1 MADGSVVVEVNVDDK
16 QAQKELNSITQKIE
30 RISEKLKEQ
39 NTGKTEFVNQSAQLG
54 AQLDAAKAKLEYMKS
69 GQEFF
74 TSDSILGQEK
84 IVSALQKEFDAAADK
99 VDKANEKIRETERR
113 LNAAK
118 EKAAD
123 LQKQVAGAQKSA
135 QALAP
140 TTKALSPAA
149 EKAEKSFNKL
159 VGRIKG
165 LAKRVFIF
173 TIITAALRK
182 IKQYMWSAIQTN
194 DDAMNAV
201 ARLKGEL
208 RTLAQPIVNIAIPA
222 FTALAK
228 IITYTLTGASR
239 LLSLL
244 FGSTYSASKKA
255 AKSLNDQQKAIEGV
269 GSAAK
274 KSSKY
279 LAPFDELNTI
289 SSDDAGGGSESGGDS
304 VNFDSDI
311 GSGVNAVMALMTG
324 VALLAIGAIL
334 AFSGHVGVGI
344 AMMVAGALTV
354 YGVYASDGGEA
365 ATALVETGLSK
376 ILIAIGPMIAILGV
390 VLMLTGNIPFGL
402 GLLIAGIALFGVGE
416 AAENW
421 DLLSANLV
429 GALAKTL
436 IDISPYISL
445 LGAVLLFVPGQQ
457 ALGIGLI
464 IAGIALFAVGEVGAN
479 WELLGTNLTSALTK
493 IFSEISPYIAVF
505 GLLLAM
511 VPGMM
516 ALGIGMIIAGVA
528 MFAVSAIAPNWDS
541 ITQALQGPLGK
552 TLAMVG
558 AFLVVLGVILLF
570 TGAGIPLGIGMLLAG
585 GASLTAAIAPNWDS
599 ITQALRGP
607 LGKALAMIGGFLV
620 VLGIILIFTGV
631 GIPLGIGM
639 LLAGG
644 ISLAAAIA
652 PNWDFIRDKI
662 KNVWQKIKEF
672 WNSYI
677 APIFTVAWWLNLGK
691 NIMNGL
697 ISGIERGINWVL
709 GGVSDMVNGI
719 TGILNKIPGVNI
731 GQVNWGNVHIP
742 RLAQGAVI
750 PANREFLAVL
760 GDQKHGTNI
769 EAPADLIRQIVREE
783 VKNSGGGGNHITIVL
798 DSVNGKKLFDAIVKE
813 NNAVVRATGASPLV
827 V

>member
-1 MADGSVVVEVNVDDK
+1 MSDGSVVVEVNVDDK

-39 NTGKTEFVNQSAQLG
+39 NTGKTEIVNQSAQLG
-54 AQLDAAKAKLEYMKS
+54 AQLDVAKAKLEYMKS

-84 IVSALQKEFDAAADK
+84 NVSALQKEFDAAADK
-99 VDKANEKIRETERR
+99 LDKANEKIRETERR

-255 AKSLNDQQKAIEGV
+255 AKSLNDQQNAIEGV

-274 KSSKY
+274 KASKY

-289 SSDDAGGGSESGGDS
+289 SGNDAGGGSESGGNA

-324 VALLAIGAIL
+324 IALLAIGAIL
-334 AFSGHVGVGI
+334 TFSGHVGVGI

-365 ATALVETGLSK
+365 AKTLVETGLSK

-390 VLMLTGNIPFGL
+390 VLMLTGNIPWGL
-402 GLLIAGIALFGVGE
+402 GLLIAGIALFAVGE
-416 AAENW
+416 VAENW
-421 DLLSANLV
+421 DLLGTNLV
-429 GALAKTL
+429 GALANML
-436 IDISPYISL
+436 IDISPYIAL
-445 LGAVLLFVPGQQ
+445 FGAVLLFVPGQQ

-493 IFSEISPYIAVF
+493 IFSEISPYIVVF

-516 ALGIGMIIAGVA
+516 AVGIGMIVAGSA
-528 MFAVSAIAPNWDS
+528 MFAFSV
-541 ITQALQGPLGK
+541 
-552 TLAMVG
+552 
-558 AFLVVLGVILLF
+558 
-570 TGAGIPLGIGMLLAG
+570 
-585 GASLTAAIAPNWDS
+585 IAPNWDS

-607 LGKALAMIGGFLV
+607 LGKTLAMIGGFLV
-620 VLGIILIFTGV
+620 VLGLMLIFSGV

-644 ISLAAAIA
+644 VSLAAAIA

-662 KNVWQKIKEF
+662 KNVWQEIKEF

-677 APIFTVAWWLNLGK
+677 APVFTAAWWLNLGK
-691 NIMNGL
+691 TIMNGL

-731 GQVNWGNVHIP
+731 GRVNWGNVHIP

-769 EAPADLIRQIVREE
+769 EAPLDTIKQAVAEVLGQGSDRPIIIIVQMDGKEVFRQVVREN
-783 VKNSGGGGNHITIVL
+783 NSQVRM
-798 DSVNGKKLFDAIVKE
+798 NGK
-813 NNAVVRATGASPLV
+813 SPLLT
-827 V
+827 

>member
-1 MADGSVVVEVNVDDK
+1 MSDGSVVVEVNVDDK

-39 NTGKTEFVNQSAQLG
+39 NTGKTEIVNQSAQLG
-54 AQLDAAKAKLEYMKS
+54 AQLDVAKAKLEYMKS

-84 IVSALQKEFDAAADK
+84 NVSALQKEFDAAADK
-99 VDKANEKIRETERR
+99 LDKANEKIRETERR

-255 AKSLNDQQKAIEGV
+255 AKSLNDQQNAIEGV

-274 KSSKY
+274 KASKY

-289 SSDDAGGGSESGGDS
+289 SGNDAGGGSESGGNA

-324 VALLAIGAIL
+324 IALLAIGAIL
-334 AFSGHVGVGI
+334 TFSGHVGVGI

-365 ATALVETGLSK
+365 AKTLVETGLSK

-390 VLMLTGNIPFGL
+390 VLMMTGNIPWGL
-402 GLLIAGIALFGVGE
+402 GLLIAGIALFAVGE
-416 AAENW
+416 VAENW
-421 DLLSANLV
+421 DLLGTNLV
-429 GALAKTL
+429 GALANML
-436 IDISPYISL
+436 IDISPYIAL
-445 LGAVLLFVPGQQ
+445 FGAVLLFVPGQQ

-516 ALGIGMIIAGVA
+516 AVGIGMIVAGSA
-528 MFAVSAIAPNWDS
+528 MFAFSV
-541 ITQALQGPLGK
+541 
-552 TLAMVG
+552 
-558 AFLVVLGVILLF
+558 
-570 TGAGIPLGIGMLLAG
+570 
-585 GASLTAAIAPNWDS
+585 IAPNWDS

-607 LGKALAMIGGFLV
+607 LGKTLAMIGGFLV
-620 VLGIILIFTGV
+620 VLGLMLIFSGV

-644 ISLAAAIA
+644 VSLAAAIA
-652 PNWDFIRDKI
+652 PNWDFILDKI

-677 APIFTVAWWLNLGK
+677 APVFTAAWWLNLGK
-691 NIMNGL
+691 TIMNGL

-731 GQVNWGNVHIP
+731 GRVNWGNVHIP

-769 EAPADLIRQIVREE
+769 EAPLDTIKQAVAEVLGQGSDRPITIIVQMDGKEMFRQMVREN
-783 VKNSGGGGNHITIVL
+783 NSQVRM
-798 DSVNGKKLFDAIVKE
+798 NGK
-813 NNAVVRATGASPLV
+813 SPLLT
-827 V
+827 

>member
-1 MADGSVVVEVNVDDK
+1 MSDGSVVVEVNVDDK

-39 NTGKTEFVNQSAQLG
+39 NTGKTEIVNQSAQLG
-54 AQLDAAKAKLEYMKS
+54 AQLDVAKAKLEYMKS

-84 IVSALQKEFDAAADK
+84 NVSALQKEFDAAADK
-99 VDKANEKIRETERR
+99 LDKANEKIRETERR

-201 ARLKGEL
+201 ARIKGEL

-228 IITYTLTGASR
+228 IITYPLTGASR

-255 AKSLNDQQKAIEGV
+255 AKSLNDQQNAIEGV

-274 KSSKY
+274 KASKY

-289 SSDDAGGGSESGGDS
+289 SGNDAGGGSESGGNA

-324 VALLAIGAIL
+324 IALLAIGAIL
-334 AFSGHVGVGI
+334 TFSGHVGVGI

-365 ATALVETGLSK
+365 AKTLVETGLSK

-390 VLMLTGNIPFGL
+390 VLMLTGNIPWGL
-402 GLLIAGIALFGVGE
+402 GLLIAGIALFAVGE
-416 AAENW
+416 VAENW
-421 DLLSANLV
+421 DLLGTNLV
-429 GALAKTL
+429 GALANML
-436 IDISPYISL
+436 IDISPYIAL
-445 LGAVLLFVPGQQ
+445 FGAVLLFVPGQQ

-516 ALGIGMIIAGVA
+516 AVGIGMIVAGSA
-528 MFAVSAIAPNWDS
+528 MFAFSV
-541 ITQALQGPLGK
+541 
-552 TLAMVG
+552 
-558 AFLVVLGVILLF
+558 
-570 TGAGIPLGIGMLLAG
+570 
-585 GASLTAAIAPNWDS
+585 IAPNWDS

-607 LGKALAMIGGFLV
+607 LGKTLAMIGGFLV
-620 VLGIILIFTGV
+620 VLGLMLIFSGV

-644 ISLAAAIA
+644 VSLAAAIA

-677 APIFTVAWWLNLGK
+677 APVFTAAWWLNLGK
-691 NIMNGL
+691 TIMNGL

-731 GQVNWGNVHIP
+731 GRVNWGNVHIP

-769 EAPADLIRQIVREE
+769 EAPLDTIKQAVAEVLGQGSDRPITIIVQMDGKEMFRQMVREN
-783 VKNSGGGGNHITIVL
+783 NSQVRM
-798 DSVNGKKLFDAIVKE
+798 NGK
-813 NNAVVRATGASPLV
+813 SPLLT
-827 V
+827 

>member
-1 MADGSVVVEVNVDDK
+1 MSDGSVVVEVNVDDK

-39 NTGKTEFVNQSAQLG
+39 NTGKTEIVNQSAQLG
-54 AQLDAAKAKLEYMKS
+54 AQLDVAKAKLEYMKS

-84 IVSALQKEFDAAADK
+84 NVSALQKEFDAAADK
-99 VDKANEKIRETERR
+99 LDKANEKIRETERR

-173 TIITAALRK
+173 TIITAALRE

-208 RTLAQPIVNIAIPA
+208 RTLAQPIANIAIPA

-255 AKSLNDQQKAIEGV
+255 AKSLNDQQNAIEGV

-274 KSSKY
+274 KASKY

-289 SSDDAGGGSESGGDS
+289 SGNDAGGGSESGGNA

-324 VALLAIGAIL
+324 IALLAIGAIL
-334 AFSGHVGVGI
+334 TFSGHVGVGI

-365 ATALVETGLSK
+365 AKTLVETGLSK

-390 VLMLTGNIPFGL
+390 VLMLTGNIPWGL
-402 GLLIAGIALFGVGE
+402 GLLIAGIALFAVGE
-416 AAENW
+416 VAENW
-421 DLLSANLV
+421 DLLGTNLV
-429 GALAKTL
+429 GALANML
-436 IDISPYISL
+436 IDISPYIAL
-445 LGAVLLFVPGQQ
+445 FGAVLLFVPGQQ

-505 GLLLAM
+505 GLLLAI

-516 ALGIGMIIAGVA
+516 AVGIGMIVAGIA
-528 MFAVSAIAPNWDS
+528 MFAFSV
-541 ITQALQGPLGK
+541 
-552 TLAMVG
+552 
-558 AFLVVLGVILLF
+558 
-570 TGAGIPLGIGMLLAG
+570 
-585 GASLTAAIAPNWDS
+585 IAPNWDS

-607 LGKALAMIGGFLV
+607 LGKTLAMIGGFLV
-620 VLGIILIFTGV
+620 VLGLMLIFSGV

-644 ISLAAAIA
+644 VSLAAAIA

-672 WNSYI
+672 WNSHI
-677 APIFTVAWWLNLGK
+677 APVFTAAWWLNLGK
-691 NIMNGL
+691 TIMNGL

-731 GQVNWGNVHIP
+731 GRVNWGNVHIP

-769 EAPADLIRQIVREE
+769 EAPLDTIKQAVAEVLGQGSDRPITIIVQMDGKEMFRQMVREN
-783 VKNSGGGGNHITIVL
+783 NSQVRM
-798 DSVNGKKLFDAIVKE
+798 NGK
-813 NNAVVRATGASPLV
+813 SPLLT
-827 V
+827 

>member
-1 MADGSVVVEVNVDDK
+1 MTDGSVVVEVNVDDK

-39 NTGKTEFVNQSAQLG
+39 NTGKTELVNQSAQLG

-84 IVSALQKEFDAAADK
+84 NVSALQKEFDAAADK
-99 VDKANEKIRETERR
+99 LDKANEKIRETERR

-123 LQKQVAGAQKSA
+123 LQKQVAGVQKSA

-140 TTKALSPAA
+140 ATKALSPAA

-159 VGRIKG
+159 FGRIKG

-173 TIITAALRK
+173 TIITAALRR

-255 AKSLNDQQKAIEGV
+255 AKSLNDQQNAIEGV

-274 KSSKY
+274 KASKY

-289 SSDDAGGGSESGGDS
+289 SGNDAGGGSESGGNA

-324 VALLAIGAIL
+324 IALLAIGAIL
-334 AFSGHVGVGI
+334 TFSGHVGVGI

-365 ATALVETGLSK
+365 AKTLVETGLSK
-376 ILIAIGPMIAILGV
+376 ILISIGPMIAILGV
-390 VLMLTGNIPFGL
+390 VLMLTGNIPWGL
-402 GLLIAGIALFGVGE
+402 GLLIAGIALFSVGE
-416 AAENW
+416 VAENW
-421 DLLSANLV
+421 DLLSTNLV
-429 GALAKTL
+429 GALANML
-436 IDISPYISL
+436 IDISPYIAL
-445 LGAVLLFVPGQQ
+445 LGAVLLFAPGQQ

-464 IAGIALFAVGEVGAN
+464 IAGIALFAAGKVMAN
-479 WELLGTNLTSALTK
+479 WDLLGENLVGTLSN
-493 IFSEISPYIAVF
+493 IFREISPYIAVF

-516 ALGIGMIIAGVA
+516 AVGIGMIVAGIA
-528 MFAVSAIAPNWDS
+528 MFAFSVIAPNWDS

-570 TGAGIPLGIGMLLAG
+570 AGAGIPLGIGMLLAG
-585 GASLTAAIAPNWDS
+585 GASL
-599 ITQALRGP
+599 
-607 LGKALAMIGGFLV
+607 
-620 VLGIILIFTGV
+620 
-631 GIPLGIGM
+631 
-639 LLAGG
+639 
-644 ISLAAAIA
+644 AAAIA
-652 PNWDFIRDKI
+652 PNWSYITDKI
-662 KNVWQKIKEF
+662 KEVWQSIKNF
-672 WNSYI
+672 WNAYI
-677 APIFTVAWWLNLGK
+677 APVFTSHWWANLGK

-731 GQVNWGNVHIP
+731 GRVNWGNVHIP
-742 RLAQGAVI
+742 RLAKGAVI

-760 GDQKHGTNI
+760 GDQKRGTNI

-783 VKNSGGGGNHITIVL
+783 VGQASGSTHVTIVL
-798 DSVNGKKLFDAIVKE
+798 DSVDGKKLFDAIVKE
-813 NNAVVRATGASPLV
+813 NNSVIRATGASPLKV
-827 V
+827 

>member
-1 MADGSVVVEVNVDDK
+1 MSDGSVVVEVNVDDK

-39 NTGKTEFVNQSAQLG
+39 NTGKTEIVNQSAQLG
-54 AQLDAAKAKLEYMKS
+54 AQLDVAKAKLEYMKS

-84 IVSALQKEFDAAADK
+84 NVSALQKEFDAAADK
-99 VDKANEKIRETERR
+99 LDKANEKIRETERR

-208 RTLAQPIVNIAIPA
+208 RILAQPIVNIAIPA

-255 AKSLNDQQKAIEGV
+255 AKSLNDQQNAIEGV

-274 KSSKY
+274 KASKY

-289 SSDDAGGGSESGGDS
+289 SGNDAGGGSESGGNA

-324 VALLAIGAIL
+324 IALLAIGAIL
-334 AFSGHVGVGI
+334 TFSGHVGVGI

-365 ATALVETGLSK
+365 AKTLVETGLSK

-390 VLMLTGNIPFGL
+390 VLMMTGNIPWGL
-402 GLLIAGIALFGVGE
+402 GLLIAGIALFAVGE
-416 AAENW
+416 VAENW
-421 DLLSANLV
+421 DLLGTNLV
-429 GALAKTL
+429 GALANML
-436 IDISPYISL
+436 IDISPYIAL
-445 LGAVLLFVPGQQ
+445 FGAVLLFVPGQQ

-464 IAGIALFAVGEVGAN
+464 IAGIALFAVGEVGAK

-516 ALGIGMIIAGVA
+516 AVGIGMIVAGSA
-528 MFAVSAIAPNWDS
+528 MFAFSV
-541 ITQALQGPLGK
+541 
-552 TLAMVG
+552 
-558 AFLVVLGVILLF
+558 
-570 TGAGIPLGIGMLLAG
+570 
-585 GASLTAAIAPNWDS
+585 IAPNWDS

-607 LGKALAMIGGFLV
+607 LGKTLAMIGGFLV
-620 VLGIILIFTGV
+620 VLGLMLIFSGV

-644 ISLAAAIA
+644 VSLAAAIA

-677 APIFTVAWWLNLGK
+677 APVFTAAWWLNLGK
-691 NIMNGL
+691 TIMNGL

-731 GQVNWGNVHIP
+731 GRVNWGNVHIP

-769 EAPADLIRQIVREE
+769 EAPLDTIKQAVAEVLGQGSDRPITIIVQMDGKEMFRQMVREN
-783 VKNSGGGGNHITIVL
+783 NSQVRM
-798 DSVNGKKLFDAIVKE
+798 NGK
-813 NNAVVRATGASPLV
+813 SPLLT
-827 V
+827 

>member
-39 NTGKTEFVNQSAQLG
+39 NTGKTELVNQSAQLG

-84 IVSALQKEFDAAADK
+84 NVSALQKEFDTAADK
-99 VDKANEKIRETERR
+99 LDKANEKIRETERR

-289 SSDDAGGGSESGGDS
+289 SGDDAGGGSESGGES

-344 AMMVAGALTV
+344 AMMVAGALTI

-365 ATALVETGLSK
+365 AKTLVETGLSK

-390 VLMLTGNIPFGL
+390 VLMLTGNIPWGL
-402 GLLIAGIALFGVGE
+402 GLLIAGIALFAVGE
-416 AAENW
+416 VAENW
-421 DLLSANLV
+421 DLLSTNLV
-429 GALAKTL
+429 GALANML
-436 IDISPYISL
+436 IDISPYIAL

-516 ALGIGMIIAGVA
+516 AVGIGMIVAGIA
-528 MFAVSAIAPNWDS
+528 MFAFSV
-541 ITQALQGPLGK
+541 
-552 TLAMVG
+552 
-558 AFLVVLGVILLF
+558 
-570 TGAGIPLGIGMLLAG
+570 
-585 GASLTAAIAPNWDS
+585 IAPNWDS

-607 LGKALAMIGGFLV
+607 LGKTLAMIGGFLV
-620 VLGIILIFTGV
+620 VLGLMLIFSGV

-644 ISLAAAIA
+644 VSLAAAIA

-677 APIFTVAWWLNLGK
+677 APVFTAAWWLNLGK
-691 NIMNGL
+691 TIMNGL

-731 GQVNWGNVHIP
+731 GRVNWGNVHIP

-760 GDQKHGTNI
+760 GDQKRGTNI

>member
-1 MADGSVVVEVNVDDK
+1 MSDGSVVVEVNVDDK

-39 NTGKTEFVNQSAQLG
+39 NTGKTEIVNQSAQLG
-54 AQLDAAKAKLEYMKS
+54 AQLDVAKAKLEYMKS

-84 IVSALQKEFDAAADK
+84 NVSALQKEFDAAADK
-99 VDKANEKIRETERR
+99 LDKANEKIRETERR

-244 FGSTYSASKKA
+244 FGSTYSDSKKA
-255 AKSLNDQQKAIEGV
+255 AKSLNDQQNAIEGV

-274 KSSKY
+274 KASKY

-289 SSDDAGGGSESGGDS
+289 SGNDAGGGSESGGNA

-324 VALLAIGAIL
+324 IALLAIGAIL
-334 AFSGHVGVGI
+334 TFSGHVGVGI

-365 ATALVETGLSK
+365 AKTLVETGLSK

-390 VLMLTGNIPFGL
+390 VLMLTGNIPWGL
-402 GLLIAGIALFGVGE
+402 GLLIAGIALFAVGE
-416 AAENW
+416 VAENW
-421 DLLSANLV
+421 DLLGTNLV
-429 GALAKTL
+429 GALANML
-436 IDISPYISL
+436 IDISPYIAL
-445 LGAVLLFVPGQQ
+445 FGAVLLFVPGQQ

-516 ALGIGMIIAGVA
+516 AVGIGMIVAGSA
-528 MFAVSAIAPNWDS
+528 MFAFSV
-541 ITQALQGPLGK
+541 
-552 TLAMVG
+552 
-558 AFLVVLGVILLF
+558 
-570 TGAGIPLGIGMLLAG
+570 
-585 GASLTAAIAPNWDS
+585 IAPNWDS

-607 LGKALAMIGGFLV
+607 LGKTLAMIGGFLV
-620 VLGIILIFTGV
+620 VLGLMLIFSGV

-644 ISLAAAIA
+644 VSLAAAIA

-677 APIFTVAWWLNLGK
+677 APVFTAAWWLNLGK
-691 NIMNGL
+691 TIMNGL

-731 GQVNWGNVHIP
+731 GRVNWGNVHIP

-769 EAPADLIRQIVREE
+769 EAPLDTIKQAVAEVLGQGSDRPITIIVQMDGKEMFRQMVREN
-783 VKNSGGGGNHITIVL
+783 NSQVRM
-798 DSVNGKKLFDAIVKE
+798 NGK
-813 NNAVVRATGASPLV
+813 SPLLT
-827 V
+827 

>member
-1 MADGSVVVEVNVDDK
+1 MSDGSVVVEVNVDDK

-39 NTGKTEFVNQSAQLG
+39 NTWKTEIVNQSAQLG

-84 IVSALQKEFDAAADK
+84 NVSALQKEFDSAADK
-99 VDKANEKIRETERR
+99 LDKANEKIRETERR

-173 TIITAALRK
+173 TIITAALRE

-222 FTALAK
+222 FTALVK

-255 AKSLNDQQKAIEGV
+255 AKSLNDQQNAIEGV

-274 KSSKY
+274 KASKY

-289 SSDDAGGGSESGGDS
+289 SGNDAGGGSESGGNA

-324 VALLAIGAIL
+324 IALLAIGAIL
-334 AFSGHVGVGI
+334 TFSGHVGVGI

-365 ATALVETGLSK
+365 AKTLVETGLSK

-390 VLMLTGNIPFGL
+390 VLMLTGNIPWGL
-402 GLLIAGIALFGVGE
+402 GLLIAGIALFAVGE
-416 AAENW
+416 VAENW
-421 DLLSANLV
+421 DLLGTNLV
-429 GALAKTL
+429 GALANML
-436 IDISPYISL
+436 IDISPYIAL
-445 LGAVLLFVPGQQ
+445 FGAVLLFVPGQQ

-516 ALGIGMIIAGVA
+516 AVGIGMIVAGSA
-528 MFAVSAIAPNWDS
+528 MFAFSV
-541 ITQALQGPLGK
+541 
-552 TLAMVG
+552 
-558 AFLVVLGVILLF
+558 
-570 TGAGIPLGIGMLLAG
+570 
-585 GASLTAAIAPNWDS
+585 IAPNWDS

-607 LGKALAMIGGFLV
+607 LGKTLAMIGGFLV
-620 VLGIILIFTGV
+620 VLGLMLIFSGV

-644 ISLAAAIA
+644 VSLAAAIA

-677 APIFTVAWWLNLGK
+677 APVFTAAWWLNLGK
-691 NIMNGL
+691 TIMNGL

-731 GQVNWGNVHIP
+731 GRVNWGNVHIP

-769 EAPADLIRQIVREE
+769 EAPLDTIKQAVAEVLGQGSDRPITIIVQMDGKEMFRQMVREN
-783 VKNSGGGGNHITIVL
+783 NSQVRM
-798 DSVNGKKLFDAIVKE
+798 NGK
-813 NNAVVRATGASPLV
+813 SPLLV
-827 V
+827 

>member
-1 MADGSVVVEVNVDDK
+1 MADGYVVIETKIDDK
-16 QAQKELNSITQKIE
+16 KAQEKLTKLNQKIE
-30 RISEKLKEQ
+30 RIKSNLAESESNKNVIESQLNESKKAALSAEKSIEKYTEYLKESTAA
-39 NTGKTEFVNQSAQLG
+39 TGGNDPFSAQWARRLEESKKEL
-54 AQLDAAKAKLEYMKS
+54 AEQDKITQKLDAKYS
-69 GQEFF
+69 
-74 TSDSILGQEK
+74 SI
-84 IVSALQKEFDAAADK
+84 VDK
-99 VDKANEKIRETERR
+99 VAIQKAE

-123 LQKQVAGAQKSA
+123 LQKQVAWAQKSA

-255 AKSLNDQQKAIEGV
+255 AKSLNDQQNAIEGV

-274 KSSKY
+274 KASKY

-289 SSDDAGGGSESGGDS
+289 SGNDAGGGSENGGNA

-324 VALLAIGAIL
+324 IALLAIGAIL
-334 AFSGHVGVGI
+334 TFSGHVGVGI
-344 AMMVAGALTV
+344 AMMAAGALTV

-365 ATALVETGLSK
+365 AKTLVETGLSK

-390 VLMLTGNIPFGL
+390 VLMLTGNIPWGL
-402 GLLIAGIALFGVGE
+402 GLLIAGIALFAVGE
-416 AAENW
+416 VAENW
-421 DLLSANLV
+421 DLLSTNLV
-429 GALAKTL
+429 GALANML
-436 IDISPYISL
+436 IDISPYIAL
-445 LGAVLLFVPGQQ
+445 FGAVLLFVPGQQ

-493 IFSEISPYIAVF
+493 IFSEISPYIVVF

-511 VPGMM
+511 VPGMI

-541 ITQALQGPLGK
+541 ITQALRGPLGK
-552 TLAMVG
+552 T
-558 AFLVVLGVILLF
+558 
-570 TGAGIPLGIGMLLAG
+570 
-585 GASLTAAIAPNWDS
+585 
-599 ITQALRGP
+599 
-607 LGKALAMIGGFLV
+607 LAMIGGFLV
-620 VLGIILIFTGV
+620 VLGLMLIFSGV
-631 GIPLGIGM
+631 GIPLGVGM

-652 PNWDFIRDKI
+652 PNWNFILDKI
-662 KNVWQKIKEF
+662 KYVWQKIKEF

-677 APIFTVAWWLNLGK
+677 APVFTAAWWQNLGK

-697 ISGIERGINWVL
+697 IYGIERGINWVL

-719 TGILNKIPGVNI
+719 TGILNKIPGVDI
-731 GQVNWGNVHIP
+731 GRVNLGNVHIP

-760 GDQKHGTNI
+760 GDQKRGTNI

>member
-255 AKSLNDQQKAIEGV
+255 AKSLNDQQNAIEGV

-274 KSSKY
+274 KASKY

-289 SSDDAGGGSESGGDS
+289 SGNDAGGGSESGGNA

-324 VALLAIGAIL
+324 IALLAIGAIL
-334 AFSGHVGVGI
+334 TFSGHVGVGI

-365 ATALVETGLSK
+365 AKTLVETGLSK

-390 VLMLTGNIPFGL
+390 VLMLTGNIPWGL
-402 GLLIAGIALFGVGE
+402 GLLIAGIALFAVGE
-416 AAENW
+416 VAENW
-421 DLLSANLV
+421 DLLSTNLV
-429 GALAKTL
+429 GALANML
-436 IDISPYISL
+436 IDISPYIAL

-516 ALGIGMIIAGVA
+516 AVGIGMIVAGIA
-528 MFAVSAIAPNWDS
+528 MFAFSV
-541 ITQALQGPLGK
+541 
-552 TLAMVG
+552 
-558 AFLVVLGVILLF
+558 
-570 TGAGIPLGIGMLLAG
+570 
-585 GASLTAAIAPNWDS
+585 IAPNWDS

-607 LGKALAMIGGFLV
+607 LGKTLAMIGGFLV
-620 VLGIILIFTGV
+620 VLGLMLIFSGV

-644 ISLAAAIA
+644 VSLAAAIA

-677 APIFTVAWWLNLGK
+677 APVFTAAWWLNLGK

-709 GGVSDMVNGI
+709 GGVSDMVNGM

-783 VKNSGGGGNHITIVL
+783 VKNSGGVGNHITIVL
-798 DSVNGKKLFDAIVKE
+798 DSVNGKKIFDTVVKE

>member
-1 MADGSVVVEVNVDDK
+1 MSDGSVVVEVNVDDK

-39 NTGKTEFVNQSAQLG
+39 NTGKTEIVNQSAQLG
-54 AQLDAAKAKLEYMKS
+54 AQLDVAKAKLEYMKS

-84 IVSALQKEFDAAADK
+84 NVSALQKEFDAAADK
-99 VDKANEKIRETERR
+99 LDKANEKIRETERR

-255 AKSLNDQQKAIEGV
+255 AKSLKDQQNAIEGV

-274 KSSKY
+274 KASKY

-289 SSDDAGGGSESGGDS
+289 SGNDAGGGSESGGNA

-324 VALLAIGAIL
+324 IALLAIGAIL
-334 AFSGHVGVGI
+334 TFSGHVGVGI

-365 ATALVETGLSK
+365 AKTLVETGLSK

-390 VLMLTGNIPFGL
+390 VLMLTGNIPWGL
-402 GLLIAGIALFGVGE
+402 GLLIAGIALFAVGE
-416 AAENW
+416 VAENW
-421 DLLSANLV
+421 DLLGTNLV
-429 GALAKTL
+429 GALANML
-436 IDISPYISL
+436 IDISPYIAL
-445 LGAVLLFVPGQQ
+445 FGAVLLFVPGQQ

-516 ALGIGMIIAGVA
+516 AVGIGMIVAGSA
-528 MFAVSAIAPNWDS
+528 MFAFSV
-541 ITQALQGPLGK
+541 
-552 TLAMVG
+552 
-558 AFLVVLGVILLF
+558 
-570 TGAGIPLGIGMLLAG
+570 
-585 GASLTAAIAPNWDS
+585 IAPNWDS

-607 LGKALAMIGGFLV
+607 LGKTLAMIGGFLV
-620 VLGIILIFTGV
+620 VLGLMLIFSGV

-644 ISLAAAIA
+644 VSLAAAIA

-677 APIFTVAWWLNLGK
+677 APVFTAAWWLNLGK
-691 NIMNGL
+691 TIMNGL

-731 GQVNWGNVHIP
+731 GRVNWGNVHIP

-769 EAPADLIRQIVREE
+769 EAPLDTIKQAVAEVLGQGSDRPITIIVQMDGKEMFRQMVREN
-783 VKNSGGGGNHITIVL
+783 NSQVRM
-798 DSVNGKKLFDAIVKE
+798 NGK
-813 NNAVVRATGASPLV
+813 SPLLT
-827 V
+827 

>member
-1 MADGSVVVEVNVDDK
+1 MADGSVVIETKIDDK
-16 QAQKELNSITQKIE
+16 KAQEKLTKLNQKIEKIKSNLAESESNKNVIESQLNESKKAALSAEKSIEKYTEYLKESTAATGGNDPFSAQWARRLEESKKELAEQDKITQK
-30 RISEKLKEQ
+30 
-39 NTGKTEFVNQSAQLG
+39 
-54 AQLDAAKAKLEYMKS
+54 LDAKYS
-69 GQEFF
+69 
-74 TSDSILGQEK
+74 SI
-84 IVSALQKEFDAAADK
+84 VDK
-99 VDKANEKIRETERR
+99 VAIQKAE

-194 DDAMNAV
+194 DDAINAV

-255 AKSLNDQQKAIEGV
+255 AKSLNDQQNAIEGV

-274 KSSKY
+274 KASKY

-289 SSDDAGGGSESGGDS
+289 SGNDVGGGSENGGNA

-324 VALLAIGAIL
+324 IALLAIGAIL
-334 AFSGHVGVGI
+334 TFSGHVGVGI
-344 AMMVAGALTV
+344 AMMVAGALTI

-365 ATALVETGLSK
+365 AKTLVETGLSK

-390 VLMLTGNIPFGL
+390 VLMLTGNIPWGL
-402 GLLIAGIALFGVGE
+402 GLLIAGIALFAVGE
-416 AAENW
+416 VAENW
-421 DLLSANLV
+421 DLLSTNLV
-429 GALAKTL
+429 GALANML
-436 IDISPYISL
+436 IDISPYIAL

-516 ALGIGMIIAGVA
+516 AVGIGMIVAGIA
-528 MFAVSAIAPNWDS
+528 MFAFSV
-541 ITQALQGPLGK
+541 
-552 TLAMVG
+552 
-558 AFLVVLGVILLF
+558 
-570 TGAGIPLGIGMLLAG
+570 
-585 GASLTAAIAPNWDS
+585 IAPNWDS

-607 LGKALAMIGGFLV
+607 LGKTLAMIGGFLV
-620 VLGIILIFTGV
+620 VLGLMLIFSGV

-644 ISLAAAIA
+644 VSLAAAIA
-652 PNWDFIRDKI
+652 PNWNFIIGKI
-662 KNVWQKIKEF
+662 KYVWQKIKEF

-677 APIFTVAWWLNLGK
+677 APVFTAAWWQNLGK

-697 ISGIERGINWVL
+697 IYGIERGINWVL

-719 TGILNKIPGVNI
+719 TGILNKIPGVDI
-731 GQVNWGNVHIP
+731 GRVNLGNVHIP

-783 VKNSGGGGNHITIVL
+783 VKNSGGVGNHITIVL

>member
-1 MADGSVVVEVNVDDK
+1 MSDGSVVVEVNVDDK

-39 NTGKTEFVNQSAQLG
+39 NTGKTEIVNQSAQLG
-54 AQLDAAKAKLEYMKS
+54 AQLDVAKAKLEYMKS

-84 IVSALQKEFDAAADK
+84 NVSALQKEFDAAADK
-99 VDKANEKIRETERR
+99 LDKANEKIRETERR

-173 TIITAALRK
+173 TIITAALRE

-208 RTLAQPIVNIAIPA
+208 RTLAQPIANIAIPA

-255 AKSLNDQQKAIEGV
+255 AKSLNDQQNAIEGV

-274 KSSKY
+274 KASKY

-289 SSDDAGGGSESGGDS
+289 SGNDAGGGSESGGNA

-324 VALLAIGAIL
+324 IALLAIGAIL
-334 AFSGHVGVGI
+334 TFSGNVGVGI

-365 ATALVETGLSK
+365 AKTLVETGLSK

-390 VLMLTGNIPFGL
+390 VLMLTGNIPWGL
-402 GLLIAGIALFGVGE
+402 GLLIAGIALFAVGE
-416 AAENW
+416 VAENW
-421 DLLSANLV
+421 DLLGTNLV
-429 GALAKTL
+429 GALANML
-436 IDISPYISL
+436 IDISPYIAL
-445 LGAVLLFVPGQQ
+445 FGAVLLFVPGQQ

-505 GLLLAM
+505 GLLLAI

-516 ALGIGMIIAGVA
+516 AVGIGMIVAGSA
-528 MFAVSAIAPNWDS
+528 MFAFSV
-541 ITQALQGPLGK
+541 
-552 TLAMVG
+552 
-558 AFLVVLGVILLF
+558 
-570 TGAGIPLGIGMLLAG
+570 
-585 GASLTAAIAPNWDS
+585 IAPNWDS

-607 LGKALAMIGGFLV
+607 LGKTLAMIGGFLV
-620 VLGIILIFTGV
+620 VLGLMLIFSGV

-644 ISLAAAIA
+644 VSLAAAIA

-677 APIFTVAWWLNLGK
+677 APVFTAAWWLNLGK
-691 NIMNGL
+691 TIMNGL

-731 GQVNWGNVHIP
+731 GRVNWGNVHIP

-769 EAPADLIRQIVREE
+769 EAPLDTIKQAVAEVLGQGSDRPITIIVQMDGKEMFRQMVREN
-783 VKNSGGGGNHITIVL
+783 NSQVRM
-798 DSVNGKKLFDAIVKE
+798 NGK
-813 NNAVVRATGASPLV
+813 SPLLT
-827 V
+827 

>member
-1 MADGSVVVEVNVDDK
+1 MSDGSVVVEVNVDDK

-39 NTGKTEFVNQSAQLG
+39 NTGKTEIVNQSAQLG
-54 AQLDAAKAKLEYMKS
+54 AQLDVAKAKLEYMKS

-84 IVSALQKEFDAAADK
+84 NVSSLQKEFDAAADK
-99 VDKANEKIRETERR
+99 LDKANEKIRETERR

-135 QALAP
+135 HALAP

-173 TIITAALRK
+173 TIITAALRG

-208 RTLAQPIVNIAIPA
+208 RTLAQPIANIAIPA

-255 AKSLNDQQKAIEGV
+255 AKSLNDQQNAIEGV

-274 KSSKY
+274 KASKY

-289 SSDDAGGGSESGGDS
+289 SGNDAGGGSESGGNA

-324 VALLAIGAIL
+324 IALLAIGAIL
-334 AFSGHVGVGI
+334 TFSGHVGVGI

-365 ATALVETGLSK
+365 AKTLVETGLSK

-390 VLMLTGNIPFGL
+390 VLMLTGNIPWGL
-402 GLLIAGIALFGVGE
+402 GLLIAGIALFAVGE
-416 AAENW
+416 VAENW
-421 DLLSANLV
+421 DLLGTNLV
-429 GALAKTL
+429 GALANML
-436 IDISPYISL
+436 IDISPYIAL
-445 LGAVLLFVPGQQ
+445 FGALLLFVPGQQ

-464 IAGIALFAVGEVGAN
+464 IAGIALFAVVEVGAN

-493 IFSEISPYIAVF
+493 IFSEISPYITVF

-516 ALGIGMIIAGVA
+516 AVGIGMIVAGSA
-528 MFAVSAIAPNWDS
+528 MFAFSV
-541 ITQALQGPLGK
+541 
-552 TLAMVG
+552 
-558 AFLVVLGVILLF
+558 
-570 TGAGIPLGIGMLLAG
+570 
-585 GASLTAAIAPNWDS
+585 IAPNWDS

-607 LGKALAMIGGFLV
+607 LGKTLAMIGGFLV
-620 VLGIILIFTGV
+620 VLGLMLIFSGV

-644 ISLAAAIA
+644 VSLAAAIA
-652 PNWDFIRDKI
+652 PNWDFILDKI

-677 APIFTVAWWLNLGK
+677 APVFTAAWWLNLGK
-691 NIMNGL
+691 TIMNGL

-731 GQVNWGNVHIP
+731 GRVNWGNVHIP

-769 EAPADLIRQIVREE
+769 EAPLDTIKQAVAEVLGQGSDRPITIIVQMDGKEMFRQMVREN
-783 VKNSGGGGNHITIVL
+783 NSQVRM
-798 DSVNGKKLFDAIVKE
+798 NGK
-813 NNAVVRATGASPLV
+813 SPLLT
-827 V
+827 

>member
-30 RISEKLKEQ
+30 RISEKLKDQ
-39 NTGKTEFVNQSAQLG
+39 NTGKTEIVNQSAQLG

-84 IVSALQKEFDAAADK
+84 NVSALQKEFDAAADK
-99 VDKANEKIRETERR
+99 LDKANEKIRETERR

-255 AKSLNDQQKAIEGV
+255 AKSLNDQQNAIEGV

-274 KSSKY
+274 KASKY

-289 SSDDAGGGSESGGDS
+289 SGNDAGGGSESGGNA

-324 VALLAIGAIL
+324 IALLAIGAIL
-334 AFSGHVGVGI
+334 TFSGHVGVGI

-365 ATALVETGLSK
+365 AKTLVETGLSK

-390 VLMLTGNIPFGL
+390 VLMMTGNIPWGL
-402 GLLIAGIALFGVGE
+402 GLLIAGIALFAVGE
-416 AAENW
+416 VAENW
-421 DLLSANLV
+421 DLLSTNLV
-429 GALAKTL
+429 GALANML
-436 IDISPYISL
+436 IDISPYIAL
-445 LGAVLLFVPGQQ
+445 FGAVLLFVPGQQ
-457 ALGIGLI
+457 FLGIGLI

-541 ITQALQGPLGK
+541 ITQALRGPLGK
-552 TLAMVG
+552 T
-558 AFLVVLGVILLF
+558 
-570 TGAGIPLGIGMLLAG
+570 
-585 GASLTAAIAPNWDS
+585 
-599 ITQALRGP
+599 
-607 LGKALAMIGGFLV
+607 LAMIGGFLV
-620 VLGIILIFTGV
+620 VLGLMLIFSGV
-631 GIPLGIGM
+631 GIPLGVGM

-644 ISLAAAIA
+644 VSLAAAIA
-652 PNWDFIRDKI
+652 PNWNFIIGKI
-662 KNVWQKIKEF
+662 KYVWQKIKEF

-677 APIFTVAWWLNLGK
+677 APIFTAAWWQNIGK

-731 GQVNWGNVHIP
+731 GRVNWGNVHIP

-760 GDQKHGTNI
+760 GDQKRGTNI

>member
-1 MADGSVVVEVNVDDK
+1 MSDGSVVVEVNVDDK

-39 NTGKTEFVNQSAQLG
+39 NTGKTEIVNQSAQLG
-54 AQLDAAKAKLEYMKS
+54 AQLDVAKAKLEYMKS

-84 IVSALQKEFDAAADK
+84 NVSALQKEFDAAADK
-99 VDKANEKIRETERR
+99 LDKANEKIRETERR

-208 RTLAQPIVNIAIPA
+208 RTLAQPIVNIAIPV

-255 AKSLNDQQKAIEGV
+255 AKSLNDQQNAIEGV

-274 KSSKY
+274 KASKY

-289 SSDDAGGGSESGGDS
+289 SGNDAGGGSESGGNA

-324 VALLAIGAIL
+324 IALLAIGAIL
-334 AFSGHVGVGI
+334 TFSGHVGVGI

-365 ATALVETGLSK
+365 AKTLVETGLSK

-390 VLMLTGNIPFGL
+390 VLMMTGNIPWGL
-402 GLLIAGIALFGVGE
+402 GLLIAGIALFAVGE
-416 AAENW
+416 VAENW
-421 DLLSANLV
+421 DLLGTNLV
-429 GALAKTL
+429 GALANML
-436 IDISPYISL
+436 IDISPYIAL
-445 LGAVLLFVPGQQ
+445 FGAVLLFVPGQQ

-505 GLLLAM
+505 GLLLTM

-516 ALGIGMIIAGVA
+516 AVGIGMIVAGSA
-528 MFAVSAIAPNWDS
+528 MFAFSV
-541 ITQALQGPLGK
+541 
-552 TLAMVG
+552 
-558 AFLVVLGVILLF
+558 
-570 TGAGIPLGIGMLLAG
+570 
-585 GASLTAAIAPNWDS
+585 IAPNWDS

-607 LGKALAMIGGFLV
+607 LGKTLAMIGGFLV
-620 VLGIILIFTGV
+620 VLGLMLIFSGV

-644 ISLAAAIA
+644 VSLAAAIA

-677 APIFTVAWWLNLGK
+677 APVFTAAWWLNLGK
-691 NIMNGL
+691 TIMNGL

-731 GQVNWGNVHIP
+731 GRVNWGNVHIP

-769 EAPADLIRQIVREE
+769 EAPLDTIKQAVAEVLGQGSDRPITIIVQMDGKEMFRQMVREN
-783 VKNSGGGGNHITIVL
+783 NSQVRM
-798 DSVNGKKLFDAIVKE
+798 NGK
-813 NNAVVRATGASPLV
+813 SPLLT
-827 V
+827 

>member
-1 MADGSVVVEVNVDDK
+1 MSDGSVVVEVNVDDK

-39 NTGKTEFVNQSAQLG
+39 NTGKTEIVNQSAQLG
-54 AQLDAAKAKLEYMKS
+54 AQLDVAKAKLEYMKS

-84 IVSALQKEFDAAADK
+84 NVSALQKEFDAAADK
-99 VDKANEKIRETERR
+99 LDKANEKIRETERR

-255 AKSLNDQQKAIEGV
+255 AKSLNDQQNAIEGV

-274 KSSKY
+274 KASKY

-289 SSDDAGGGSESGGDS
+289 SGNDAGGGSESGGNA

-324 VALLAIGAIL
+324 IALLAIGAIL
-334 AFSGHVGVGI
+334 TFSGHVGVGI

-365 ATALVETGLSK
+365 AKTLVETGLSK

-390 VLMLTGNIPFGL
+390 VLMLTGNIPWGL
-402 GLLIAGIALFGVGE
+402 GLLIAGIALFAVGE
-416 AAENW
+416 VAENW
-421 DLLSANLV
+421 DLLGTNLV
-429 GALAKTL
+429 GALANML
-436 IDISPYISL
+436 IDISPYIAL
-445 LGAVLLFVPGQQ
+445 FGAVLLFVPGQQ

-464 IAGIALFAVGEVGAN
+464 IAGIALFAVGEVGAK

-516 ALGIGMIIAGVA
+516 AVGIGMIVAGSA
-528 MFAVSAIAPNWDS
+528 MFAFSV
-541 ITQALQGPLGK
+541 
-552 TLAMVG
+552 
-558 AFLVVLGVILLF
+558 
-570 TGAGIPLGIGMLLAG
+570 
-585 GASLTAAIAPNWDS
+585 IAPNWDS

-607 LGKALAMIGGFLV
+607 LGKTLAMIGGFLV
-620 VLGIILIFTGV
+620 VLGLMLIFSGV

-644 ISLAAAIA
+644 VSLAAAIA
-652 PNWDFIRDKI
+652 PNWDFILDKI

-677 APIFTVAWWLNLGK
+677 APVFTAAWWLNLGK
-691 NIMNGL
+691 TIMNGL

-731 GQVNWGNVHIP
+731 GRVNWGNVHIP

-769 EAPADLIRQIVREE
+769 EAPLDTIKQAVAEVLGQGSDRPITIIVQMDGKEMFRQMVREN
-783 VKNSGGGGNHITIVL
+783 NSQVRM
-798 DSVNGKKLFDAIVKE
+798 NGK
-813 NNAVVRATGASPLV
+813 SPLLT
-827 V
+827 

>member
-1 MADGSVVVEVNVDDK
+1 MSDGSVVVEVNVDDK

-39 NTGKTEFVNQSAQLG
+39 NTGKTEIVNQSAQLG
-54 AQLDAAKAKLEYMKS
+54 AQLDVAKAKLEYMKS

-84 IVSALQKEFDAAADK
+84 NVSALQKEFDAAADK
-99 VDKANEKIRETERR
+99 LDKANEKIRETERR

-208 RTLAQPIVNIAIPA
+208 RILAQPIVNIAIPV

-255 AKSLNDQQKAIEGV
+255 AKSLNDQQNAIEGV

-274 KSSKY
+274 KASKY

-289 SSDDAGGGSESGGDS
+289 SGNDAGGGSESGGNA

-324 VALLAIGAIL
+324 IALLAIGAIL
-334 AFSGHVGVGI
+334 TFSGHVGVGI

-354 YGVYASDGGEA
+354 YGVYVSDGGEA
-365 ATALVETGLSK
+365 TKTLVETGLSK

-390 VLMLTGNIPFGL
+390 VLMLTGNIPWGL
-402 GLLIAGIALFGVGE
+402 GLLIAGIALFAVGE
-416 AAENW
+416 VAENW
-421 DLLSANLV
+421 DLLGTNLV
-429 GALAKTL
+429 GALANML
-436 IDISPYISL
+436 IDISPYIAL
-445 LGAVLLFVPGQQ
+445 FGAVLLFVPGQQ

-479 WELLGTNLTSALTK
+479 WDLLGTNLTSALTK

-516 ALGIGMIIAGVA
+516 AVGIGMIVAGSA
-528 MFAVSAIAPNWDS
+528 MFAFSV
-541 ITQALQGPLGK
+541 
-552 TLAMVG
+552 
-558 AFLVVLGVILLF
+558 
-570 TGAGIPLGIGMLLAG
+570 
-585 GASLTAAIAPNWDS
+585 IAPNWDS

-607 LGKALAMIGGFLV
+607 LGKTLAMIGGFLV
-620 VLGIILIFTGV
+620 VLGLMLIFSGV

-644 ISLAAAIA
+644 VSLAAAIA

-677 APIFTVAWWLNLGK
+677 APVFTAAWWLNLGK
-691 NIMNGL
+691 TIMNGL

-731 GQVNWGNVHIP
+731 GRVNWGNVHIP

-769 EAPADLIRQIVREE
+769 EAPLDTIKQAVAEVLGQGSDRPITIIVQMDGKEMFRQMVREN
-783 VKNSGGGGNHITIVL
+783 NSQVRM
-798 DSVNGKKLFDAIVKE
+798 NGK
-813 NNAVVRATGASPLV
+813 SPLLT
-827 V
+827 

>member
-1 MADGSVVVEVNVDDK
+1 MSDGSVVVEVNVDDK

-39 NTGKTEFVNQSAQLG
+39 NTGKTEIVNQSAQLG
-54 AQLDAAKAKLEYMKS
+54 AQLDVAKAKLEYMKS

-84 IVSALQKEFDAAADK
+84 NVSALQKEFDAAADK
-99 VDKANEKIRETERR
+99 LDKANEKIRETERR

-173 TIITAALRK
+173 TIITAALRE

-208 RTLAQPIVNIAIPA
+208 RTLAQPIVNIAIPV

-255 AKSLNDQQKAIEGV
+255 AKSLNDQQNAIEGV

-274 KSSKY
+274 KASKY

-289 SSDDAGGGSESGGDS
+289 SGNDAGGGSESGGNA

-324 VALLAIGAIL
+324 IALLAIGAIL
-334 AFSGHVGVGI
+334 TFSGHVGVGI

-365 ATALVETGLSK
+365 AKTLVETGLSK

-390 VLMLTGNIPFGL
+390 VLMLTGNIPWGL
-402 GLLIAGIALFGVGE
+402 GLLIAGIALFAVGE
-416 AAENW
+416 VAENW
-421 DLLSANLV
+421 DLLGTNLV
-429 GALAKTL
+429 GALANML
-436 IDISPYISL
+436 IDISPYIAL
-445 LGAVLLFVPGQQ
+445 FGAVLLFVPGQQ

-516 ALGIGMIIAGVA
+516 AVGIGMIVAGSA
-528 MFAVSAIAPNWDS
+528 MFAFSV
-541 ITQALQGPLGK
+541 
-552 TLAMVG
+552 
-558 AFLVVLGVILLF
+558 
-570 TGAGIPLGIGMLLAG
+570 
-585 GASLTAAIAPNWDS
+585 IAPNWDS

-607 LGKALAMIGGFLV
+607 LGKTLAMIGGFLV
-620 VLGIILIFTGV
+620 VLGLMLIFSGV

-644 ISLAAAIA
+644 VSLAAAIA

-677 APIFTVAWWLNLGK
+677 APVFTAAWWLNLGK
-691 NIMNGL
+691 TIMNGL

-731 GQVNWGNVHIP
+731 GRVNWGNVHIP

-769 EAPADLIRQIVREE
+769 EAPLDTIKQAVAEVLGQGSDRPITIIVQMDGKEMFRQMVREN
-783 VKNSGGGGNHITIVL
+783 NSQVRM
-798 DSVNGKKLFDAIVKE
+798 NGK
-813 NNAVVRATGASPLV
+813 SPLLT
-827 V
+827 

>member
-1 MADGSVVVEVNVDDK
+1 MADGSVVIETKIDDK
-16 QAQKELNSITQKIE
+16 KAQEKLTKLNQKIE
-30 RISEKLKEQ
+30 RIKSNLAESESNKNVIESQLNESKKAALSAEKSIEKYTEYLKESTAA
-39 NTGKTEFVNQSAQLG
+39 TGGNDPFSAQWARRLEESKKEL
-54 AQLDAAKAKLEYMKS
+54 AEQDKITQKLDAKYS
-69 GQEFF
+69 
-74 TSDSILGQEK
+74 SI
-84 IVSALQKEFDAAADK
+84 VDK
-99 VDKANEKIRETERR
+99 VAIQKAE

-255 AKSLNDQQKAIEGV
+255 AKSLNDQQNAIEGV
-269 GSAAK
+269 GNAAK
-274 KSSKY
+274 KASKY

-289 SSDDAGGGSESGGDS
+289 SGNDAGGGSESGGNA

-324 VALLAIGAIL
+324 IALLAIGAIL

-365 ATALVETGLSK
+365 AKTLVETGLSK

-390 VLMLTGNIPFGL
+390 VLMMTGNIPWGL
-402 GLLIAGIALFGVGE
+402 GLLIAGIALFAVGE
-416 AAENW
+416 VAENW
-421 DLLSANLV
+421 DLLSTNLV
-429 GALAKTL
+429 GALANML
-436 IDISPYISL
+436 IDISPYIAL
-445 LGAVLLFVPGQQ
+445 FGAVLLFVPGQQ

-493 IFSEISPYIAVF
+493 IFSEISPYIVVF

-541 ITQALQGPLGK
+541 ITQALRGPLGK
-552 TLAMVG
+552 T
-558 AFLVVLGVILLF
+558 
-570 TGAGIPLGIGMLLAG
+570 
-585 GASLTAAIAPNWDS
+585 
-599 ITQALRGP
+599 
-607 LGKALAMIGGFLV
+607 LAMIGGFLV
-620 VLGIILIFTGV
+620 VLGLMLIFSGV

-644 ISLAAAIA
+644 VSLAAAIA
-652 PNWDFIRDKI
+652 PNWNFIIDKI
-662 KNVWQKIKEF
+662 KYVWQKIKEF

-677 APIFTVAWWLNLGK
+677 APVFTAAWWQNLGK

-731 GQVNWGNVHIP
+731 GRVNWGNVHIP
-742 RLAQGAVI
+742 RLAKGAVI

-760 GDQKHGTNI
+760 GDQKRGTNI

>member
-1 MADGSVVVEVNVDDK
+1 MSDGSVVVEVNVDDK

-39 NTGKTEFVNQSAQLG
+39 NTGKTEIVNQSAQLG
-54 AQLDAAKAKLEYMKS
+54 AQLDVAKAKLEYMKS

-84 IVSALQKEFDAAADK
+84 NVSALQKEFDAAADK
-99 VDKANEKIRETERR
+99 LDKANEKIRETERR

-140 TTKALSPAA
+140 TTNALSPAA

-255 AKSLNDQQKAIEGV
+255 AKSLNDQQNAIEGV

-274 KSSKY
+274 KASKY

-289 SSDDAGGGSESGGDS
+289 SGNDAGGGSESGGNA

-324 VALLAIGAIL
+324 IALLAIGAIL
-334 AFSGHVGVGI
+334 TFSGHVGVGI

-365 ATALVETGLSK
+365 AKTLVETGLSK

-390 VLMLTGNIPFGL
+390 VLMLTGNIPWGL
-402 GLLIAGIALFGVGE
+402 GLLIAGIALFAVGE
-416 AAENW
+416 VAENW
-421 DLLSANLV
+421 DLLGTNLV
-429 GALAKTL
+429 GALANML
-436 IDISPYISL
+436 IDISPYIAL
-445 LGAVLLFVPGQQ
+445 FGAVLLFVPGQQ

-516 ALGIGMIIAGVA
+516 AVGIGMIVAGSA
-528 MFAVSAIAPNWDS
+528 MFAFSV
-541 ITQALQGPLGK
+541 
-552 TLAMVG
+552 
-558 AFLVVLGVILLF
+558 
-570 TGAGIPLGIGMLLAG
+570 
-585 GASLTAAIAPNWDS
+585 IAPNWDS

-607 LGKALAMIGGFLV
+607 LGKTLAMIGGFLV
-620 VLGIILIFTGV
+620 VLGLMLIFSGV

-644 ISLAAAIA
+644 VSLAAAIA

-677 APIFTVAWWLNLGK
+677 APVFTAAWWLNLGK
-691 NIMNGL
+691 TIMNGL

-731 GQVNWGNVHIP
+731 GRVNWGNVHIP

-769 EAPADLIRQIVREE
+769 EAPLDTIKQAVAEVLGQGSDRPITIIVQMDGKEMFRQMVREN
-783 VKNSGGGGNHITIVL
+783 NSQVRM
-798 DSVNGKKLFDAIVKE
+798 NGK
-813 NNAVVRATGASPLV
+813 SPLLT
-827 V
+827 

>member
-30 RISEKLKEQ
+30 RISEKLKDQ
-39 NTGKTEFVNQSAQLG
+39 NTGKTEIVNQSAQLG

-84 IVSALQKEFDAAADK
+84 NVSALQKEFDAAADK
-99 VDKANEKIRETERR
+99 LDKANEKIRETERR

-255 AKSLNDQQKAIEGV
+255 AKSLNDQQNAIEGV

-274 KSSKY
+274 KASKY

-289 SSDDAGGGSESGGDS
+289 SGNDAGGGSESGGNA

-324 VALLAIGAIL
+324 IALLAIGAIL
-334 AFSGHVGVGI
+334 TFSGHVGVGI

-365 ATALVETGLSK
+365 AKTLVETGLSK

-390 VLMLTGNIPFGL
+390 VLMMTGNIPWGL
-402 GLLIAGIALFGVGE
+402 GLLIAGIALFAVGE
-416 AAENW
+416 VAENW
-421 DLLSANLV
+421 DLLSTNLV
-429 GALAKTL
+429 GALANML
-436 IDISPYISL
+436 IDISPYIAL
-445 LGAVLLFVPGQQ
+445 FGAVLLFVPGQQ
-457 ALGIGLI
+457 FLGIGLI

-541 ITQALQGPLGK
+541 ITQALRGPLGK
-552 TLAMVG
+552 T
-558 AFLVVLGVILLF
+558 
-570 TGAGIPLGIGMLLAG
+570 
-585 GASLTAAIAPNWDS
+585 
-599 ITQALRGP
+599 
-607 LGKALAMIGGFLV
+607 LAMIGGFLV

-652 PNWDFIRDKI
+652 PNWNFILDKI
-662 KNVWQKIKEF
+662 KYVWQKIKEF

-677 APIFTVAWWLNLGK
+677 APVFTAAWWQNLGK

-697 ISGIERGINWVL
+697 IYGIERGINWVL

-719 TGILNKIPGVNI
+719 TGILNKIPGVDI
-731 GQVNWGNVHIP
+731 GRVNLGNVHIP

-760 GDQKHGTNI
+760 GDQKRGTNI

>member
-1 MADGSVVVEVNVDDK
+1 MSDGSVVVEVNVDDK

-39 NTGKTEFVNQSAQLG
+39 NTGKTEIVNQSAQLG
-54 AQLDAAKAKLEYMKS
+54 AQLDVAKAKLEYMKS

-84 IVSALQKEFDAAADK
+84 NVSALQKEFDAAADK
-99 VDKANEKIRETERR
+99 LDKANEKIRETERR

-173 TIITAALRK
+173 TIITAALRE

-208 RTLAQPIVNIAIPA
+208 RTLAQPIANIAIPA

-255 AKSLNDQQKAIEGV
+255 AKSLNDQQNAIEGV

-274 KSSKY
+274 KASKY

-289 SSDDAGGGSESGGDS
+289 SGNDAGGGSESGGNA

-324 VALLAIGAIL
+324 IALLAIGAIL
-334 AFSGHVGVGI
+334 TFSGHVGVGI

-365 ATALVETGLSK
+365 AKTLVETGLSK

-390 VLMLTGNIPFGL
+390 VLMLTGNIPWGL
-402 GLLIAGIALFGVGE
+402 GLLIAGIALFAVGE
-416 AAENW
+416 VAENW
-421 DLLSANLV
+421 DLLGTNLV
-429 GALAKTL
+429 GALANML
-436 IDISPYISL
+436 IDISPYIAL
-445 LGAVLLFVPGQQ
+445 FGAVLLFVPGQQ

-505 GLLLAM
+505 GLLLAI

-516 ALGIGMIIAGVA
+516 AVGIGMIVAGIA
-528 MFAVSAIAPNWDS
+528 MFAFSV
-541 ITQALQGPLGK
+541 
-552 TLAMVG
+552 
-558 AFLVVLGVILLF
+558 
-570 TGAGIPLGIGMLLAG
+570 
-585 GASLTAAIAPNWDS
+585 IAPNWDS

-607 LGKALAMIGGFLV
+607 LGKTLAMIGGFLV
-620 VLGIILIFTGV
+620 VLGLMLIFSGV

-644 ISLAAAIA
+644 VSLAAAIA

-672 WNSYI
+672 WNSHI
-677 APIFTVAWWLNLGK
+677 APVFTAAWWLNLGK
-691 NIMNGL
+691 TIMNGL

-731 GQVNWGNVHIP
+731 GRVNWGNVHIP

-769 EAPADLIRQIVREE
+769 EAPLYTIKQAVAEVLGQGSDRPITIIVQMDGKEMFRQMVREN
-783 VKNSGGGGNHITIVL
+783 NSQVRM
-798 DSVNGKKLFDAIVKE
+798 NGK
-813 NNAVVRATGASPLV
+813 SPLLT
-827 V
+827 

>member
-1 MADGSVVVEVNVDDK
+1 MSDGSVVVEVNVDDK

-39 NTGKTEFVNQSAQLG
+39 NTGKTEIVNQSAQLG
-54 AQLDAAKAKLEYMKS
+54 AQLDVAKAKLEYMKS

-84 IVSALQKEFDAAADK
+84 NVSALQKEFDAAADK
-99 VDKANEKIRETERR
+99 LDKANEKIRETERR

-255 AKSLNDQQKAIEGV
+255 AKSLNDQQNAIEGV

-274 KSSKY
+274 KASKY

-289 SSDDAGGGSESGGDS
+289 SGNDAGGGSESGGNA

-324 VALLAIGAIL
+324 IALLAIGAIL
-334 AFSGHVGVGI
+334 TFSGHVGVGI

-365 ATALVETGLSK
+365 AKTLVETGLSK

-390 VLMLTGNIPFGL
+390 VLMLTGNIPWGL
-402 GLLIAGIALFGVGE
+402 GLLIAGIALFAVGE
-416 AAENW
+416 VAENW
-421 DLLSANLV
+421 DLLGTNLV
-429 GALAKTL
+429 GALANML
-436 IDISPYISL
+436 IDIFPYIAL
-445 LGAVLLFVPGQQ
+445 FGAVLLFVPGQQ

-505 GLLLAM
+505 GLLLTM

-516 ALGIGMIIAGVA
+516 AVGIGMIVAGSA
-528 MFAVSAIAPNWDS
+528 MFAFSV
-541 ITQALQGPLGK
+541 
-552 TLAMVG
+552 
-558 AFLVVLGVILLF
+558 
-570 TGAGIPLGIGMLLAG
+570 
-585 GASLTAAIAPNWDS
+585 IAPNWDS

-607 LGKALAMIGGFLV
+607 LGKTLAMIGGFLV
-620 VLGIILIFTGV
+620 VLGLMLIFSGV

-644 ISLAAAIA
+644 VSLAAAIA

-677 APIFTVAWWLNLGK
+677 APVFTAAWWLNLGK
-691 NIMNGL
+691 TIMNGL

-731 GQVNWGNVHIP
+731 GRVNWGNVHIP

-769 EAPADLIRQIVREE
+769 EAPLDTIKQAVAEVLGQGSDRPITIIVQMDGKEMFRQMVREN
-783 VKNSGGGGNHITIVL
+783 NSQVRM
-798 DSVNGKKLFDAIVKE
+798 NGK
-813 NNAVVRATGASPLV
+813 SPLLT
-827 V
+827 

>member
-1 MADGSVVVEVNVDDK
+1 MSDGSVVVEVNVDDK

-39 NTGKTEFVNQSAQLG
+39 NTGKTEIVNQSAQLG
-54 AQLDAAKAKLEYMKS
+54 AQLDVAKAKLEYMKS

-84 IVSALQKEFDAAADK
+84 NVSALQKEFDAAADK
-99 VDKANEKIRETERR
+99 LDKANEKIRETERR

-173 TIITAALRK
+173 TIITAALLE

-208 RTLAQPIVNIAIPA
+208 RTLAQPIVNISIPA

-255 AKSLNDQQKAIEGV
+255 AKSLNDQQNAIEGV

-274 KSSKY
+274 KASKY

-289 SSDDAGGGSESGGDS
+289 SGNDAGGGSESGGNA

-324 VALLAIGAIL
+324 IALLAIGAIL
-334 AFSGHVGVGI
+334 TFSGHVGVGI

-365 ATALVETGLSK
+365 AKTLVETGLSK

-390 VLMLTGNIPFGL
+390 VLMLTGNIPWGL
-402 GLLIAGIALFGVGE
+402 GLLIAGIALFAVGE
-416 AAENW
+416 VAENW
-421 DLLSANLV
+421 DLLGTNLV
-429 GALAKTL
+429 GALANML
-436 IDISPYISL
+436 IDISPYIAL
-445 LGAVLLFVPGQQ
+445 FGAVLLFVPGQQ

-493 IFSEISPYIAVF
+493 IFSEISPYITVF

-516 ALGIGMIIAGVA
+516 AVGIGMIVAGSA
-528 MFAVSAIAPNWDS
+528 MFAFSV
-541 ITQALQGPLGK
+541 
-552 TLAMVG
+552 
-558 AFLVVLGVILLF
+558 
-570 TGAGIPLGIGMLLAG
+570 
-585 GASLTAAIAPNWDS
+585 IAPNWDS

-607 LGKALAMIGGFLV
+607 LGKTLAMIGGFLV
-620 VLGIILIFTGV
+620 VLGLMLIFSGV

-644 ISLAAAIA
+644 VSLAAAIA

-677 APIFTVAWWLNLGK
+677 APVFTAAWWLNLGK
-691 NIMNGL
+691 TIMNGL

-731 GQVNWGNVHIP
+731 GRVNWGNVHIP

-769 EAPADLIRQIVREE
+769 EAPLDTIKQAVAEVLGQGSDRPITIIVQMDGKEMFRQMVREN
-783 VKNSGGGGNHITIVL
+783 NSQVRM
-798 DSVNGKKLFDAIVKE
+798 NGK
-813 NNAVVRATGASPLV
+813 SPLLT
-827 V
+827 

>member
-1 MADGSVVVEVNVDDK
+1 VVEVNVDDK

-39 NTGKTEFVNQSAQLG
+39 NTGKTEIVNQSAQLG
-54 AQLDAAKAKLEYMKS
+54 AQLDVAKAKLEYMKS

-84 IVSALQKEFDAAADK
+84 NVSALQKEFDAAADK
-99 VDKANEKIRETERR
+99 LDKANEKIRETERR

-255 AKSLNDQQKAIEGV
+255 AKSLNDQQNAIEGV

-274 KSSKY
+274 KASKY

-289 SSDDAGGGSESGGDS
+289 SGNDAGGGSESGGNA

-311 GSGVNAVMALMTG
+311 GSGVNAIMALMTG
-324 VALLAIGAIL
+324 IALLAIGAIL
-334 AFSGHVGVGI
+334 TFSGHVGVGI

-365 ATALVETGLSK
+365 AKTLVETGLSK

-390 VLMLTGNIPFGL
+390 VLMLTGNIPWGL
-402 GLLIAGIALFGVGE
+402 GLLIAGIALFAVGE
-416 AAENW
+416 VAENW
-421 DLLSANLV
+421 DLLGTNLV
-429 GALAKTL
+429 GALANML
-436 IDISPYISL
+436 IDISPYIAL
-445 LGAVLLFVPGQQ
+445 FGAVLLFVPGQQ

-516 ALGIGMIIAGVA
+516 AVGIGMIVAGSA
-528 MFAVSAIAPNWDS
+528 MFAFSV
-541 ITQALQGPLGK
+541 
-552 TLAMVG
+552 
-558 AFLVVLGVILLF
+558 
-570 TGAGIPLGIGMLLAG
+570 
-585 GASLTAAIAPNWDS
+585 IAPNWDS

-607 LGKALAMIGGFLV
+607 LGKTLAMIGGFLV
-620 VLGIILIFTGV
+620 VLGLMLIFSGV

-644 ISLAAAIA
+644 VSLAAAIA

-677 APIFTVAWWLNLGK
+677 APVFTAAWWLNLGK
-691 NIMNGL
+691 TIMNGL

-731 GQVNWGNVHIP
+731 GRVNWGNVHIP

-769 EAPADLIRQIVREE
+769 EAPLDTIKQAVAEVLGQGSDRPITIIVQMDGKEMFRQMVREN
-783 VKNSGGGGNHITIVL
+783 NSQVRM
-798 DSVNGKKLFDAIVKE
+798 NGK
-813 NNAVVRATGASPLV
+813 SPLLT
-827 V
+827 

>member
-1 MADGSVVVEVNVDDK
+1 MSDGSVVVEVNVDDK

-39 NTGKTEFVNQSAQLG
+39 NTGKTEIVNQSAQLG
-54 AQLDAAKAKLEYMKS
+54 AQLDVAKAKLEYMKS

-84 IVSALQKEFDAAADK
+84 NVSALQKEFDAAADK
-99 VDKANEKIRETERR
+99 LDKANEKIRETERR

-255 AKSLNDQQKAIEGV
+255 AKSLNDQQNAIEGV

-274 KSSKY
+274 KASKY

-289 SSDDAGGGSESGGDS
+289 SGNDAGGGSESGGNA

-324 VALLAIGAIL
+324 IALLAIGAIL
-334 AFSGHVGVGI
+334 TFSGHVGVGI

-365 ATALVETGLSK
+365 AKTLVETGLSK

-390 VLMLTGNIPFGL
+390 VLMLTGNIPWGL
-402 GLLIAGIALFGVGE
+402 GLLIAGIALFAVGE
-416 AAENW
+416 VAENW
-421 DLLSANLV
+421 DLLGTNLV
-429 GALAKTL
+429 GALANML
-436 IDISPYISL
+436 IDISPYIAL
-445 LGAVLLFVPGQQ
+445 FGAVLLFVPGQQ

-505 GLLLAM
+505 GLLLTMA
-511 VPGMM
+511 PGMM
-516 ALGIGMIIAGVA
+516 AVGIGMIVAGSA
-528 MFAVSAIAPNWDS
+528 MFAFSV
-541 ITQALQGPLGK
+541 
-552 TLAMVG
+552 
-558 AFLVVLGVILLF
+558 
-570 TGAGIPLGIGMLLAG
+570 
-585 GASLTAAIAPNWDS
+585 IAPNWDS

-607 LGKALAMIGGFLV
+607 LGKTLAMIGGFLV
-620 VLGIILIFTGV
+620 VLGLMLIFSGV

-644 ISLAAAIA
+644 VSLAAAIA
-652 PNWDFIRDKI
+652 PNWDFILDKI

-677 APIFTVAWWLNLGK
+677 APVFTAAWWLNLGK
-691 NIMNGL
+691 TIMNGL

-731 GQVNWGNVHIP
+731 GRVNWGNVHIP

-769 EAPADLIRQIVREE
+769 EAPLDTIKQAVAEVLGQGSDRPITIIVQMDGKEMFRQMVREN
-783 VKNSGGGGNHITIVL
+783 NSQVRM
-798 DSVNGKKLFDAIVKE
+798 NGK
-813 NNAVVRATGASPLV
+813 SPLLT
-827 V
+827 

>member
-1 MADGSVVVEVNVDDK
+1 MSDGSVVVEVNVDDK

-39 NTGKTEFVNQSAQLG
+39 NTGKTEIVNQSAQLG
-54 AQLDAAKAKLEYMKS
+54 AQLDVAKAKLEYMKS

-84 IVSALQKEFDAAADK
+84 NVSSLQKEFDAAADK
-99 VDKANEKIRETERR
+99 LDKANEKIRETERR

-135 QALAP
+135 HALAP

-173 TIITAALRK
+173 TIITAALRG

-208 RTLAQPIVNIAIPA
+208 RTLAQPIANIAIPA

-255 AKSLNDQQKAIEGV
+255 AKSLNDQQNAIEGV

-274 KSSKY
+274 KASKY

-289 SSDDAGGGSESGGDS
+289 SGNDAGGGSESGGNA

-324 VALLAIGAIL
+324 IALLAIGAIL
-334 AFSGHVGVGI
+334 TFSGHVGVGI

-365 ATALVETGLSK
+365 AKTLVETGLSK

-390 VLMLTGNIPFGL
+390 VLMLTGNIPWGL
-402 GLLIAGIALFGVGE
+402 GLLIAGIALFAVGE
-416 AAENW
+416 VAENW
-421 DLLSANLV
+421 DLLGTNLV
-429 GALAKTL
+429 GALANML
-436 IDISPYISL
+436 IDISPYIAL
-445 LGAVLLFVPGQQ
+445 FGAVLLFVPGQQ

-464 IAGIALFAVGEVGAN
+464 IAGIALFAVVEVGAN

-493 IFSEISPYIAVF
+493 IFSEISPYITVF

-516 ALGIGMIIAGVA
+516 AVGIGMIVAGSA
-528 MFAVSAIAPNWDS
+528 MFAFSV
-541 ITQALQGPLGK
+541 
-552 TLAMVG
+552 
-558 AFLVVLGVILLF
+558 
-570 TGAGIPLGIGMLLAG
+570 
-585 GASLTAAIAPNWDS
+585 IAPNWDS

-607 LGKALAMIGGFLV
+607 LGKTLAMIGGFLV
-620 VLGIILIFTGV
+620 VLGLMLIFSGV

-644 ISLAAAIA
+644 VSLAAAIA
-652 PNWDFIRDKI
+652 PNWDFILDKI

-677 APIFTVAWWLNLGK
+677 APVFTAAWWLNLGK
-691 NIMNGL
+691 TIMNGL

-731 GQVNWGNVHIP
+731 GRVNWGNVHIP

-769 EAPADLIRQIVREE
+769 EAPLDTIKQAVAEVLGQGSDRPITIIVQMDGKEMFRQMVREN
-783 VKNSGGGGNHITIVL
+783 NSQVRM
-798 DSVNGKKLFDAIVKE
+798 NGK
-813 NNAVVRATGASPLV
+813 SPLLT
-827 V
+827 

>member
-1 MADGSVVVEVNVDDK
+1 MSDGSVVVEVNVDDK

-39 NTGKTEFVNQSAQLG
+39 NTGKTEIVNQSAQLG
-54 AQLDAAKAKLEYMKS
+54 AQLDVAKAKLEYLKS

-84 IVSALQKEFDAAADK
+84 NVSALQKEFDAAADK
-99 VDKANEKIRETERR
+99 LDKANEKIRETERR

-149 EKAEKSFNKL
+149 EKAETSFNKL

-173 TIITAALRK
+173 TIITAALRE

-208 RTLAQPIVNIAIPA
+208 RTLAQPIANIAIPA

-255 AKSLNDQQKAIEGV
+255 AKSLNDQQNAIEGV

-274 KSSKY
+274 KASKY

-289 SSDDAGGGSESGGDS
+289 SGNDAGGGSESGGNA

-324 VALLAIGAIL
+324 IALLAIGAIL
-334 AFSGHVGVGI
+334 TFSGHVGVGI

-365 ATALVETGLSK
+365 AKTLVETGLSK

-390 VLMLTGNIPFGL
+390 VLMLTGNIPWGL
-402 GLLIAGIALFGVGE
+402 GLLIAGIALFAVGE
-416 AAENW
+416 VAENW
-421 DLLSANLV
+421 DLLGTNLV
-429 GALAKTL
+429 GALANML
-436 IDISPYISL
+436 IDISPYIAL
-445 LGAVLLFVPGQQ
+445 FGAVLLFVPGQQ

-464 IAGIALFAVGEVGAN
+464 IAGIALFAVVEVGAN

-505 GLLLAM
+505 GLLLAI

-516 ALGIGMIIAGVA
+516 AVGIGMIVAGSA
-528 MFAVSAIAPNWDS
+528 MFAFSV
-541 ITQALQGPLGK
+541 
-552 TLAMVG
+552 
-558 AFLVVLGVILLF
+558 
-570 TGAGIPLGIGMLLAG
+570 
-585 GASLTAAIAPNWDS
+585 IAPNWDS

-607 LGKALAMIGGFLV
+607 LGKTLAMIGGFLV
-620 VLGIILIFTGV
+620 VLGLMLIFSGV

-644 ISLAAAIA
+644 VSLAAAIA

-677 APIFTVAWWLNLGK
+677 APVFTAAWWLNLGK
-691 NIMNGL
+691 TIMNGL

-731 GQVNWGNVHIP
+731 GRVNWGNVHIP

-769 EAPADLIRQIVREE
+769 EAPLDTIKQAVAEVLGQGSDRPITIIVQMDGKEMFRQMVREN
-783 VKNSGGGGNHITIVL
+783 NSQVRM
-798 DSVNGKKLFDAIVKE
+798 NGK
-813 NNAVVRATGASPLV
+813 SPLLT
-827 V
+827 

>member
-1 MADGSVVVEVNVDDK
+1 MSDGSVVVEVNVDDK

-39 NTGKTEFVNQSAQLG
+39 NTGKTEIVNQSAQLG
-54 AQLDAAKAKLEYMKS
+54 AQLDVAKAKLEYMKS

-84 IVSALQKEFDAAADK
+84 NVSALQKEFDAAADK
-99 VDKANEKIRETERR
+99 LDKANEKIRETERR

-255 AKSLNDQQKAIEGV
+255 AKSLNDQQNAIEGV

-274 KSSKY
+274 KASKY

-289 SSDDAGGGSESGGDS
+289 SGNDAGGGSESGGNA

-324 VALLAIGAIL
+324 IALLAIGAIL
-334 AFSGHVGVGI
+334 TFSGHVGVGI

-365 ATALVETGLSK
+365 AKTLVETGLSK

-390 VLMLTGNIPFGL
+390 VLMLTGNIPWGL
-402 GLLIAGIALFGVGE
+402 GLLIAGIALFAVGE
-416 AAENW
+416 VAENW
-421 DLLSANLV
+421 DLLGTNLV
-429 GALAKTL
+429 GALANML
-436 IDISPYISL
+436 IDISPYIAL
-445 LGAVLLFVPGQQ
+445 FGAVLLFVPGQQ

-516 ALGIGMIIAGVA
+516 AVGIGMIVAGIA
-528 MFAVSAIAPNWDS
+528 MFAFSV
-541 ITQALQGPLGK
+541 
-552 TLAMVG
+552 
-558 AFLVVLGVILLF
+558 
-570 TGAGIPLGIGMLLAG
+570 
-585 GASLTAAIAPNWDS
+585 IAPNWDS

-607 LGKALAMIGGFLV
+607 LGKTLAMIGGFLV
-620 VLGIILIFTGV
+620 VLGLMLIFSGV

-644 ISLAAAIA
+644 VSLAAAIA

-677 APIFTVAWWLNLGK
+677 APVFTAAWWLNLGK
-691 NIMNGL
+691 TIMNGL

-731 GQVNWGNVHIP
+731 GRVNWGNVHIP

-769 EAPADLIRQIVREE
+769 EAPLDTIKQAVAEVLGQGSDRPITIIVQMDGKEMFRQMVREN
-783 VKNSGGGGNHITIVL
+783 NSQVRM
-798 DSVNGKKLFDAIVKE
+798 NGK
-813 NNAVVRATGASPLV
+813 SPLLT
-827 V
+827 

>member
-1 MADGSVVVEVNVDDK
+1 MSDGSVVVEVNVDDK

-39 NTGKTEFVNQSAQLG
+39 NTGKTEIVNQSAQLG
-54 AQLDAAKAKLEYMKS
+54 AQLDVAKAKLEYMKS

-84 IVSALQKEFDAAADK
+84 NVSALQKEFDAAADK
-99 VDKANEKIRETERR
+99 LDKANEKIRETERR

-255 AKSLNDQQKAIEGV
+255 AKSLNDQQNAIEGV

-274 KSSKY
+274 KASKY

-289 SSDDAGGGSESGGDS
+289 SGNDAGGGSESGGNA

-324 VALLAIGAIL
+324 IALLAIGAIL
-334 AFSGHVGVGI
+334 TFSGHVGVGI

-365 ATALVETGLSK
+365 AKTLVETGLSK

-390 VLMLTGNIPFGL
+390 VLMLTGNIPWGL
-402 GLLIAGIALFGVGE
+402 GLLIAGIALFAVGE
-416 AAENW
+416 VAENW
-421 DLLSANLV
+421 DLLGTNLV
-429 GALAKTL
+429 GALANML
-436 IDISPYISL
+436 IDISPYIAL
-445 LGAVLLFVPGQQ
+445 FGAVLLFAPGQQ

-516 ALGIGMIIAGVA
+516 AVGIGMIVAGSA
-528 MFAVSAIAPNWDS
+528 MFAVS
-541 ITQALQGPLGK
+541 
-552 TLAMVG
+552 V
-558 AFLVVLGVILLF
+558 
-570 TGAGIPLGIGMLLAG
+570 
-585 GASLTAAIAPNWDS
+585 IAPNWDS

-607 LGKALAMIGGFLV
+607 LGKTLAMIGGFLV
-620 VLGIILIFTGV
+620 VLGLMLIFSGV

-644 ISLAAAIA
+644 VSLAAAIA

-677 APIFTVAWWLNLGK
+677 APVFTAAWWLNLGK
-691 NIMNGL
+691 TIMNGL

-731 GQVNWGNVHIP
+731 GRVNWGNVHIP

-769 EAPADLIRQIVREE
+769 EAPLDTIKQAVAEVLGQGSDRPITIIVQMDGKEMFRQMVREN
-783 VKNSGGGGNHITIVL
+783 NSQVRM
-798 DSVNGKKLFDAIVKE
+798 NGK
-813 NNAVVRATGASPLV
+813 SPLLT
-827 V
+827 

>member
-1 MADGSVVVEVNVDDK
+1 MSDGSVVVEVNVDDK

-39 NTGKTEFVNQSAQLG
+39 NTGKTEIVNQSAQLG
-54 AQLDAAKAKLEYMKS
+54 AQLDVAKAKLEYMKS

-84 IVSALQKEFDAAADK
+84 NVSALQKEFDAAADK
-99 VDKANEKIRETERR
+99 LDKANEKIRETERR

-165 LAKRVFIF
+165 LANRVFIF
-173 TIITAALRK
+173 TIITAALRE

-255 AKSLNDQQKAIEGV
+255 AKSLNDQQNAIEGV

-274 KSSKY
+274 KASKY

-289 SSDDAGGGSESGGDS
+289 SGNDAGGGSESGGNA

-324 VALLAIGAIL
+324 IALLAIGAIL
-334 AFSGHVGVGI
+334 TFSGHVGVGI

-365 ATALVETGLSK
+365 AKTLVETGLSK

-390 VLMLTGNIPFGL
+390 VLMMTGNIPWGL
-402 GLLIAGIALFGVGE
+402 GLLIAGIALF
-416 AAENW
+416 
-421 DLLSANLV
+421 
-429 GALAKTL
+429 
-436 IDISPYISL
+436 
-445 LGAVLLFVPGQQ
+445 AVS
-457 ALGIGLI
+457 
-464 IAGIALFAVGEVGAN
+464 EVGAN
-479 WELLGTNLTSALTK
+479 WELLGTNLTLALTK
-493 IFSEISPYIAVF
+493 IFIEISPYISVF

-516 ALGIGMIIAGVA
+516 AV
-528 MFAVSAIAPNWDS
+528 
-541 ITQALQGPLGK
+541 
-552 TLAMVG
+552 
-558 AFLVVLGVILLF
+558 
-570 TGAGIPLGIGMLLAG
+570 GIGMLVAG
-585 GASLTAAIAPNWDS
+585 SAMFAFSVIAPNWDS
-599 ITQALRGP
+599 ITQALRVP
-607 LGKALAMIGGFLV
+607 LGKTLAMIGGFLV
-620 VLGIILIFTGV
+620 VLGLMLIFSGV

-644 ISLAAAIA
+644 VSLAAAIA
-652 PNWDFIRDKI
+652 PNWDFILDKI

-677 APIFTVAWWLNLGK
+677 APVFTAAWWLNLGK
-691 NIMNGL
+691 TIMNGL

-731 GQVNWGNVHIP
+731 GRVNWGNVHIP

-769 EAPADLIRQIVREE
+769 EAPLDTIKQAVAEVLGQGSDRPITIIVQMDGKEMFRQMVREN
-783 VKNSGGGGNHITIVL
+783 NSQVRM
-798 DSVNGKKLFDAIVKE
+798 NGK
-813 NNAVVRATGASPLV
+813 SPLLT
-827 V
+827 

>member
-1 MADGSVVVEVNVDDK
+1 MSDGSVVVEVNVDDK

-30 RISEKLKEQ
+30 RISEKLKDQ
-39 NTGKTEFVNQSAQLG
+39 NTGKTEIVNQSAQLG

-84 IVSALQKEFDAAADK
+84 NVSALQKEFDAAADK
-99 VDKANEKIRETERR
+99 LDKANEKIRETERR

-135 QALAP
+135 QALVPA
-140 TTKALSPAA
+140 TKALSPAA

-255 AKSLNDQQKAIEGV
+255 AKSLNDQQNAIEGV
-269 GSAAK
+269 GNAAK
-274 KSSKY
+274 KASKY

-289 SSDDAGGGSESGGDS
+289 SGNDAGGGSESGGNA

-324 VALLAIGAIL
+324 IALLAIGAIL
-334 AFSGHVGVGI
+334 TFSGHVGVGI

-365 ATALVETGLSK
+365 AKTLVETGLSK

-390 VLMLTGNIPFGL
+390 VLMLTGNIPWGL
-402 GLLIAGIALFGVGE
+402 GLLIAGIALFAVGE
-416 AAENW
+416 VAENW
-421 DLLSANLV
+421 DLLSTNLV
-429 GALAKTL
+429 GALANML
-436 IDISPYISL
+436 IDISPYIAL
-445 LGAVLLFVPGQQ
+445 FGAVLLFVPGQQ

-464 IAGIALFAVGEVGAN
+464 IAGIALFAVGQVAAN
-479 WELLGTNLTSALTK
+479 WELLGQNLTGALVK
-493 IFSEISPYIAVF
+493 IFGKISPYIAVF

-516 ALGIGMIIAGVA
+516 AVGIGMIVAGIA
-528 MFAVSAIAPNWDS
+528 MFAFSV
-541 ITQALQGPLGK
+541 
-552 TLAMVG
+552 
-558 AFLVVLGVILLF
+558 
-570 TGAGIPLGIGMLLAG
+570 
-585 GASLTAAIAPNWDS
+585 IAPNWDS

-607 LGKALAMIGGFLV
+607 LGKTLAMIGGFLV
-620 VLGIILIFTGV
+620 VLGLMLIFTGV

-644 ISLAAAIA
+644 VSLAAAIA
-652 PNWDFIRDKI
+652 PNWNFILDKI
-662 KNVWQKIKEF
+662 KYVWQKIKEF

-677 APIFTVAWWLNLGK
+677 APVFTAAWWQNLGK
-691 NIMNGL
+691 TIMNGL

-731 GQVNWGNVHIP
+731 GRVNWGNVHIP

-760 GDQKHGTNI
+760 GDQKRGTNI

>member
-1 MADGSVVVEVNVDDK
+1 MSDGSVVVEVNVDDK

-39 NTGKTEFVNQSAQLG
+39 NTGKTEIVNQSAQLG
-54 AQLDAAKAKLEYMKS
+54 AQLDVAKAKLEYMKS

-84 IVSALQKEFDAAADK
+84 NVSALQKEFDAAADK
-99 VDKANEKIRETERR
+99 LDKANEKIRETERR

-173 TIITAALRK
+173 TIITAALRE

-255 AKSLNDQQKAIEGV
+255 AKSLNDQQNAIEGV

-274 KSSKY
+274 KASKY

-289 SSDDAGGGSESGGDS
+289 SGNDAGGGSESGGNA

-324 VALLAIGAIL
+324 IALLAIGAIL
-334 AFSGHVGVGI
+334 TFSGHVGVGI

-365 ATALVETGLSK
+365 AKTLVETGLSK

-390 VLMLTGNIPFGL
+390 VLMLTGKIPWGL
-402 GLLIAGIALFGVGE
+402 GLLIAGIALFAVGE
-416 AAENW
+416 VAENW
-421 DLLSANLV
+421 DLLGTNLV
-429 GALAKTL
+429 GALANML
-436 IDISPYISL
+436 IDISPYIAL
-445 LGAVLLFVPGQQ
+445 FGAVLLFVLGQQ

-516 ALGIGMIIAGVA
+516 AVGIGMIVAGSA
-528 MFAVSAIAPNWDS
+528 MFAFSE
-541 ITQALQGPLGK
+541 
-552 TLAMVG
+552 
-558 AFLVVLGVILLF
+558 
-570 TGAGIPLGIGMLLAG
+570 
-585 GASLTAAIAPNWDS
+585 IAPNWDS

-607 LGKALAMIGGFLV
+607 LGKTLAMIGGFLV
-620 VLGIILIFTGV
+620 VLGLMLIFSGV

-644 ISLAAAIA
+644 VSLAAAIA

-677 APIFTVAWWLNLGK
+677 APVFTAAWWLNLGK
-691 NIMNGL
+691 TIMNGL

-731 GQVNWGNVHIP
+731 GRVNWGNVHIP

-769 EAPADLIRQIVREE
+769 EAPLDTIKQAVAEVLGQGSDRPITIIVQMDGKEMFRQMVREN
-783 VKNSGGGGNHITIVL
+783 NSQVRM
-798 DSVNGKKLFDAIVKE
+798 NGK
-813 NNAVVRATGASPLV
+813 SPLLT
-827 V
+827 

>member
-1 MADGSVVVEVNVDDK
+1 MSDGSVVVEVNVDDK

-39 NTGKTEFVNQSAQLG
+39 NTGKTEIVNQSAQLG
-54 AQLDAAKAKLEYMKS
+54 AQLDVAKAKLEYMKS

-84 IVSALQKEFDAAADK
+84 NVSALQKEFDAAADK
-99 VDKANEKIRETERR
+99 LDKANEKIRETERR

-149 EKAEKSFNKL
+149 KKAEKSFNKL

-173 TIITAALRK
+173 TIITAALRE

-208 RTLAQPIVNIAIPA
+208 RTLAQPIANIAIPA

-255 AKSLNDQQKAIEGV
+255 AKSLNDQQNAIEGV

-274 KSSKY
+274 KASKY

-289 SSDDAGGGSESGGDS
+289 SGNDAGGGSESGGNA

-324 VALLAIGAIL
+324 IALLAIGAIL
-334 AFSGHVGVGI
+334 TFSGHVGVGI

-365 ATALVETGLSK
+365 AKTLVETGLSK

-390 VLMLTGNIPFGL
+390 VLMLTGNIPWGL
-402 GLLIAGIALFGVGE
+402 GLLIAGIALFAVGE
-416 AAENW
+416 VAENW
-421 DLLSANLV
+421 DLLGTNLV
-429 GALAKTL
+429 GALANML
-436 IDISPYISL
+436 IDISPYIAL
-445 LGAVLLFVPGQQ
+445 FGAVLLFVPGQQ

-464 IAGIALFAVGEVGAN
+464 IAGIALFAVVEVGAN

-505 GLLLAM
+505 GLLLAI

-516 ALGIGMIIAGVA
+516 AVGIGMIVAGSA
-528 MFAVSAIAPNWDS
+528 MFAFSV
-541 ITQALQGPLGK
+541 
-552 TLAMVG
+552 
-558 AFLVVLGVILLF
+558 
-570 TGAGIPLGIGMLLAG
+570 
-585 GASLTAAIAPNWDS
+585 IAPNWDS

-607 LGKALAMIGGFLV
+607 LGKTLAMIGGFLV
-620 VLGIILIFTGV
+620 VLGLMLIFSGV

-644 ISLAAAIA
+644 VSLAAAIA

-677 APIFTVAWWLNLGK
+677 APVFTAAWWLTLGK
-691 NIMNGL
+691 TIMNGL

-731 GQVNWGNVHIP
+731 GRVNWGNVHIP

-769 EAPADLIRQIVREE
+769 EAPLDTIKQAVAEVLGQGSDRPITIIVQMDGKEMFRQMVREN
-783 VKNSGGGGNHITIVL
+783 NSQVRM
-798 DSVNGKKLFDAIVKE
+798 NGK
-813 NNAVVRATGASPLV
+813 SPLLT
-827 V
+827 